1 MNYIDFNLVN
11 DTEYLVDDKLLLSC
25 AEKVL
30 EEELPGKRAE
40 LNLLLCDDEVM
51 QNYNRTFRGD
61 NSVTDVLCFNYYD
74 SILNTE
80 NDAFPSLYCDII
92 IDIKQLERQ
101 KGNKSMED
109 ELIEI
114 FIHGLLHALGY
125 DHIRL
130 EDRTVMEEKEK
141 YYINKIVGDKTSG

>member
-11 DTEYLVDDKLLLSC
+11 DTEYLVDEKLLISC

-30 EEELPGKRAE
+30 EEELPGKKVE
-40 LNLLLCDDEVM
+40 LNVLLCDDEVM

-101 KGNKSMED
+101 KGTKSMEN

-114 FIHGLLHALGY
+114 FIHSLLHALGY
-125 DHIRL
+125 DHIKL
-130 EDRTVMEEKEK
+130 EDRLLMEEKEK
-141 YYINKIVGDKTSG
+141 QYINKIVGDKTSG